1 MLACF
6 SEGSHGANQD
16 AVLAKAVGDAVV
28 LAVCDGAGGTS
39 GGASASQFVI
49 EQIAAA
55 LESAF
60 DVLDPIPWRRLL
72 EAADR
77 ALNERASGE
86 TTAVICILDA
96 AGNVAGASV
105 GDSGAWLVDRAS
117 GRFVDLAANQ
127 QRKPLLGSGR
137 ARITPFFHGKKAT
150 ARDVLLVASDG
161 LFAPCTPAAIV
172 AALRGEAPAEVAGDE
187 LLRALA
193 NAARLESGAL
203 SDDLSIAL
211 ATRPAG

>member
-1 MLACF
+1 MLASF

-39 GGASASQFVI
+39 GGARASQFVI
-49 EQIAAA
+49 EQIAAE
-55 LESAF
+55 LVRAF

-77 ALNERASGE
+77 TLNERAIGE
-86 TTAVICILDA
+86 TTAVIGILDA

-105 GDSGAWLVDRAS
+105 GDSGAWLVDRGS
-117 GRFVDLAANQ
+117 GRFVDLTANQ
-127 QRKPLLGSGR
+127 HRKPLLGSGR
-137 ARITPFFHGKKAT
+137 ARITPFFHSKKAT
-150 ARDVLLVASDG
+150 SQDVLLVASDG
-161 LFAPCTPAAIV
+161 LFATCTPAAIV
-172 AALRGEAPAEVAGDE
+172 GALGGEGPVEA
-187 LLRALA
+187 ALA
-193 NAARLESGAL
+193 NAARFASGAL
-203 SDDLSIAL
+203 SDDLSVAL